1 MQGDRDD
8 DFQLPR
14 SQLRRND
21 RRNKRAVFGT
31 KGGTE
36 LKGGERYKE
45 IFIFNLESGT
55 TADEVSEYMKRAN
68 VTACE
73 VECKSNEESRL
84 KSFRVR
90 VKDTQYGT
98 AMMADMWPQNV
109 GCRPYFR
116 SRARPNRSDEF
127 SRDM

>member
-1 MQGDRDD
+1 M
-8 DFQLPR
+8 
-14 SQLRRND
+14 RRNEK
-21 RRNKRAVFGT
+21 RNKRAIFGT

-45 IFIFNLESGT
+45 IFIFNLESCT
-55 TADEVSEYMKRAN
+55 TADEISEYMNRAN

-73 VECKSNEESRL
+73 VECKSSEESRL

-90 VKDTQYGT
+90 IRDVQYGT
-98 AMMADMWPQNV
+98 VMMPTMWPENV

-116 SRARPNRSDEF
+116 TRPKPNRSGEI

>member
-1 MQGDRDD
+1 MTLFADY
-8 DFQLPR
+8 
-14 SQLRRND
+14 

-45 IFIFNLESGT
+45 IFNLESGT
-55 TADEVSEYMKRAN
+55 TADAISEYMNRAN
-68 VTACE
+68 VTA
-73 VECKSNEESRL
+73 CKSNEESRL

-98 AMMADMWPQNV
+98 DVWHEDGGEAP
-109 GCRPYFR
+109 
-116 SRARPNRSDEF
+116 
-127 SRDM
+127 